1 VHYNRCVVRF
11 STHALKGISD
21 TDFECAA
28 RADALLA

>member
-1 VHYNRCVVRF
+1 VRF
-11 STHALKGISD
+11 STHALQGISE